1 MAAKR
6 DAILLLCI
14 CLQQK
19 FAIFPKNA
27 RNLEMSPDKNAC
39 VIVKY
44 AVPRMYHMEEITRT
58 LCYIVRNC
66 YKL

>member
-14 CLQQK
+14 CLQEK

-27 RNLEMSPDKNAC
+27 LNLEMSPDKNAC

-44 AVPRMYHMEEITRT
+44 GVPRMYHMEEITRT
-58 LCYIVRNC
+58 LCYIVKNC
-66 YKL
+66 SKL